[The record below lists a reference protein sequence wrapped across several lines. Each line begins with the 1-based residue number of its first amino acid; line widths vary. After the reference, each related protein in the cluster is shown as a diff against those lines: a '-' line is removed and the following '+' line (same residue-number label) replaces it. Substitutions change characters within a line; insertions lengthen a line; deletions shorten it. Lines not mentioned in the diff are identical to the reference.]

1 MIADHNESHRKR
13 CRKSLDGHPIFPYI
27 LIFPSLIVI
36 FGVFL
41 YPMIYSAFMSLNEI
55 DLASDTWLFS
65 GIVYYID
72 IFKDKYF
79 VSSVGRTIIFTVITV
94 AWEIVI
100 GTLIAVLLNQKF
112 KGRGFVR
119 GIMILPWAL
128 PTVVNAIM
136 WKWIFN
142 ANYGVL
148 NALLENVGIIDGYQ
162 IWLGGEISAFICV
175 IIANI
180 WKETPYVVL
189 LTIAA
194 LSGIDDTLYEAAKV
208 DGCGG
213 IKAFFY
219 ITLPSIKPTVLIL
232 TVTKTIWAFQTFD
245 LVYIMT
251 AGGPGKSTE
260 LLTYYIYRNT
270 FKFLDFGSGAAM
282 SYVLMLVTFILS
294 YLYIKALSKN
304 NEVI

>member
-1 MIADHNESHRKR
+1 MSADSNDNSGNRR
-13 CRKSLDGHPIFPYI
+13 IKSLDGHPIFPYI
-27 LIFPSLIVI
+27 LMLPSLIVI

-41 YPMIYSAFMSLNEI
+41 YPMIYSAVMSLNRI
-55 DLASDTWLFS
+55 DLSTDTWSFA
-65 GIVYYID
+65 GVGNYIN

-79 VSSVGRTIIFTVITV
+79 VSSVGRTIVFTIITV

-142 ANYGVL
+142 ANYGIL
-148 NALLENVGIIDGYQ
+148 NAILEQAGVIDEYQ
-162 IWLGGEISAFICV
+162 IWLGSELSAFICIV
-175 IIANI
+175 IANI

-194 LSGIDDTLYEAAKV
+194 LSGIDDTLYEAARV

-282 SYVLMLVTFILS
+282 SYILMAVTFVLS
-294 YLYIKALSKN
+294 YLYIKTLSKN